1 MSDWIDRHPVSTAS
15 IEDDEIVIRI
25 PRTAIPVIAAAAA
38 VRPRS
43 VFVGNIASLREEIVA
58 ELNAA
63 GYVRALV
70 GGVIIGLLTRDAAR
84 DGAEIS
90 GRNLLR
96 LR

>member
-25 PRTAIPVIAAAAA
+25 PRTAIPVIAAAA

-84 DGAEIS
+84 DGAEIPDETS
-90 GRNLLR
+90 
-96 LR
+96 